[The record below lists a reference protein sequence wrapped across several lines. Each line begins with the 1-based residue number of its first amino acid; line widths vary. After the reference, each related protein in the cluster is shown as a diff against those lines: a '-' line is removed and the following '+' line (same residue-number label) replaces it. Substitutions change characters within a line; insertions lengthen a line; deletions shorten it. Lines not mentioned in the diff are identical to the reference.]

1 MFIRIFLAE
10 SNIFTK
16 LFEKAEKIEIKKKKL
31 TKFSEKVFRKRAN
44 FPKF

>member
-1 MFIRIFLAE
+1 MFIRILLAE
-10 SNIFTK
+10 SNIFAK
-16 LFEKAEKIEIKKKKL
+16 FFEKTKKIEIKKKNL

>member
-1 MFIRIFLAE
+1 MFIRILLSE
-10 SNIFTK
+10 TNIFAK
-16 LFEKAEKIEIKKKKL
+16 LFEKIEKIEIKKKKL